1 MINHKSE
8 QKLKMSPDINQIGTQ
23 KVRNVSSGEVLELKS
38 FWEQQNVAIVFFRR
52 WGCMFCRLWAKELSE
67 IAPILKQHNIKLVG
81 VGVEEAG
88 SKEFS
93 EGKFFDGDLYYVEN
107 ISTYQQLGFKRF
119 NVLTILTSLLWKQ
132 SRDAISKG
140 KAMGLSGDMK
150 GDWVQVGGAALV
162 EKGGNL
168 LRYFVQTGPA
178 DHLSNLEI
186 LKQFGLE
193 NEYKKDAENEKNS
206 KKNEDT
212 TETEKE

>member
-1 MINHKSE
+1 
-8 QKLKMSPDINQIGTQ
+8 MSPDINQIGTQ

-140 KAMGLSGDMK
+140 KAMGLKSDLIGDGLQNGGCLLIREGGKMLYRF
-150 GDWVQVGGAALV
+150 VQVG
-162 EKGGNL
+162 
-168 LRYFVQTGPA
+168 PA
-178 DHLSNLEI
+178 DRCENVEI
-186 LKQFGLE
+186 SEQFGLE